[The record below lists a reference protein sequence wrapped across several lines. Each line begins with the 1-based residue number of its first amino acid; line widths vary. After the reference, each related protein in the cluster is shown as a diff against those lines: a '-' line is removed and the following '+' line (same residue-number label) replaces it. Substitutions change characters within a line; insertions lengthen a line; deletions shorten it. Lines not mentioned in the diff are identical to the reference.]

1 MKCGEGA
8 RQSTKTCWLYSIL
21 NGFLLSEAGQKIL
34 YSNMI
39 KFYKKLTPEQKSYFD
54 DRIDAPCPIKGNI
67 LLTKKIYFWKF
78 LDQYLCFQSGPRSGS
93 LKSGKS
99 PNVILT
105 NTSKVPYKEL
115 PKILDHLDIDQKS
128 MLIMY
133 GTGNGLSFTPESPSG
148 YSLMCCSISLKS
160 LTHGA
165 GHAITG
171 YVCNDKGFIF
181 DSNRTRSHRCDWWN
195 KQKLETF
202 VEKYIAPHYNSLR
215 AGFQVYYGFVIYSKN
230 SFVNSVNPV
239 CKLRYNRPKV
249 KSVSPKKNNN
259 VNVFSTYWKSLTN
272 SQKNTIRKYIHGLP
286 TNQPNYEKV
295 FDKYWKSLHPIQQN
309 SILNYLNKS

>member
-133 GTGNGLSFTPESPSG
+133 GTGNGLPYVLESPSG
-148 YSLMCCSISLKS
+148 YSLMCSSISLKS

-195 KQKLETF
+195 KQKLEIC
-202 VEKYIAPHYNSLR
+202 VEKYISPHYNSLR

-239 CKLRYNRPKV
+239 CKLRYNRPRL
-249 KSVSPKKNNN
+249 KSVSPKKNN

-272 SQKNTIRKYIHGLP
+272 SQKNTIRKYINGLP

-295 FDKYWKSLHPIQQN
+295 FDKYWKSLHPTQQN